1 METAR
6 RKELRESPPGN
17 RAAGALAALALFLF
31 LCLLP
36 GPPPCAAKDG
46 GPESSFEDRAA
57 AEQLSRSRYRKF
69 EVASLVIIFAAG
81 AGAVFWAVRRRKP

>member
-1 METAR
+1 METAC
-6 RKELRESPPGN
+6 RKERREFRPGN
-17 RAAGALAALALFLF
+17 RTAGALAALALFLC

-36 GPPPCAAKDG
+36 GPPPGAAKDG
-46 GPESSFEDRAA
+46 GLESSFEDRVA
-57 AEQLSRSRYRKF
+57 AEHLSRSRYRKF